1 MNLKHENLQN
11 MVLACMYIMYSL
23 PTFFIL
29 RKREICNFDKSDL
42 KYLLGRYVSLSMKQF
57 NQLLTKDIRDNDI
70 YIFRKS
76 KFFNLL

>member
-1 MNLKHENLQN
+1 MNLKHESLQN

>member
-1 MNLKHENLQN
+1 MNLKHESLQN

-57 NQLLTKDIRDNDI
+57 NQLLTKDIRDNGI
-70 YIFRKS
+70 YIFKKS

>member
-57 NQLLTKDIRDNDI
+57 NQLLTKDIRDNGI

>member
-1 MNLKHENLQN
+1 MNLKHESLQN

-42 KYLLGRYVSLSMKQF
+42 KYLLERYVSLSMKQF
-57 NQLLTKDIRDNDI
+57 NQLLTKDIRDNGI
-70 YIFRKS
+70 YIFKKS